1 MLVASSVVEE
11 LIVEVIIAS
20 KLSSMLFAC
29 AADATDKGTSIGVE
43 TVELASTDGVL
54 SAASV
59 VLFSTLAI
67 KSSKSKTSDSDFC
80 LVDSSGL
87 DEALVGLGGSKKLAG
102 IAVVATLVD
111 GSEVND
117 STSEGEE
124 IDCTSEM
131 SDCE

>member
-1 MLVASSVVEE
+1 
-11 LIVEVIIAS
+11 
-20 KLSSMLFAC
+20 MLFAC